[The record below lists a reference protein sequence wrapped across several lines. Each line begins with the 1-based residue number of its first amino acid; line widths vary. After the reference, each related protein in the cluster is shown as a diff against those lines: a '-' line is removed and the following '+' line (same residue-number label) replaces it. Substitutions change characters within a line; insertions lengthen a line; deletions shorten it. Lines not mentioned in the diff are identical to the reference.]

1 MDAGQY
7 ILKRWLIKYEQFVK
21 SRLTPLAAEDE
32 SSIEYWKTQLFF
44 TLLLYGL
51 PISFVAAFPGIYLS
65 IANRDITMG
74 VVDITTFLGFAII
87 TFSGRL
93 ALFAR
98 KLLLIGLFYPLAIYL
113 IIAFGYIGP
122 GIFYLFGLTV
132 ITTLI
137 LPVYF
142 AYWSVLLSS
151 AILISIAVL
160 LPQGA
165 GQYGPQQVTGSGSWV
180 AFTSN
185 LLFLSGIAVILI
197 HRIIDRL
204 GETLLNKQQLTQRY
218 QMLFEKSPL
227 PMWLFDTETL
237 QFKDVNE
244 AATRHYGYSHREF
257 LNKKITDIRPA
268 ADNFALAET
277 VQANRKSG
285 IPYEQYA
292 RHYKKNGE
300 LIDVRIES
308 SLLEV
313 EGKLLRLVLATD
325 ITEIIRNEKE
335 MAAANERTRRSES
348 DLRAI
353 FESTVDGIVLIDEH
367 NRVKQFNTKAA
378 DYIRFQQMPKQ
389 FEIGRDIFSYVS
401 SLLHDDFAQLL
412 LRSQSG
418 ETVQYDRQYRLSKSM
433 MWVHYSLSPVYTDDK
448 VTGVCITGR
457 DITPVKT
464 YVTKIEQQNDLFR
477 EIAWTQS
484 HVVRAP
490 IARLLGLLPLI
501 RNPDTDED
509 YQASLKYL
517 EESITE
523 LDKIVSAVIH
533 QSHQA
538 GQMPKIVEKD

>member
-7 ILKRWLIKYEQFVK
+7 ILKKWLIKYEQFVK
-21 SRLTPLAAEDE
+21 GRLTPLTAEDE

-353 FESTVDGIVLIDEH
+353 FESTADGIVLIDEH
-367 NRVKQFNTKAA
+367 NRVKQFNAKAA

-418 ETVQYDRQYRLSKSM
+418 ETVQYDRQYRLSEAM

-501 RNPDTDED
+501 RNPETDED
-509 YQASLKYL
+509 YQAALKYM

-533 QSHQA
+533 QSHRA

>member
-7 ILKRWLIKYEQFVK
+7 ILKKWLIKYEQFVK
-21 SRLTPLAAEDE
+21 SRLMPLAAEDE
-32 SSIEYWKTQLFF
+32 SSIEYWKTHLFF

-51 PISFVAAFPGIYLS
+51 PISLIAAFPGIYLS

-87 TFSGRL
+87 TFSGSL

-197 HRIIDRL
+197 HRIIERL

-367 NRVKQFNTKAA
+367 NRVKQFNAKAA

-389 FEIGRDIFSYVS
+389 FEIGRDIFCYVS

-418 ETVQYDRQYRLSKSM
+418 ETVQYDRQYRLSEAM

-523 LDKIVSAVIH
+523 LDKIVSSVIH
-533 QSHQA
+533 QSHRA